1 METVLITGGFGF
13 IGSNLA
19 ASLIDDYPV
28 IVVDNF
34 STGNQENVKLLLKNP
49 NFVLKN
55 HNIQEPLDIDEP
67 VSYVFHLASR
77 ASPVD
82 YQKHPVDTML
92 TNALGTSR
100 VLAFSEKKKA
110 RFLLTSTSEVYGNP
124 RVHPQTESYWGDVN
138 PIGIRSCYDEGKR
151 FAEALSMA
159 FFREHKNM
167 DIRIARLFNTYGP
180 LMKASDG
187 RVIPTLITQALR
199 NESMTIFGDGG
210 QTRSF
215 CYISD
220 LVDGLKKF
228 MFRKDLAGE
237 VINLGNPQE
246 VAISAVAQ
254 KIKALVSATSDIIF
268 KPLPEDDPSRRC
280 PDISKAVRL
289 LGWEPAVPLD
299 AGLVHTI
306 DYFRKQL

>member
-1 METVLITGGFGF
+1 METVLITGGSGF

-19 ASLIDDYPV
+19 ASLIDDYRV

-34 STGNQENVKLLLKNP
+34 SAGNQENVKLLLKNP